1 MSSKL
6 RYQRVLL
13 KISGE
18 ALKGD
23 SEFGYDPAAVN
34 AAVARIAEAREL
46 GVQIALVVGAGNI
59 WRGGS
64 AVGMD
69 RVTADHMG
77 MLGTVMNALRL
88 KDAFRKA
95 GIPVNV
101 HASADLRPFAPR
113 FDRDAALDQLSRGE
127 IVIYAGGTGC
137 PFFTTDTTAALRAL
151 ESDCQ
156 ALVKATKVNG
166 IYTADPMKD
175 PAAKKFD
182 ELTFKQAIEG
192 HYRIMDAAA
201 FSLCADNN
209 LAIVVCKFEEPGA
222 LGRVLTGDFSA
233 GTIVS

>member
-1 MSSKL
+1 MSTKL

-18 ALKGD
+18 ALKGER
-23 SEFGYDPAAVN
+23 EFGYDSAAVE
-34 AAVARIAEAREL
+34 ATVARIAEAREL

-88 KDAFRKA
+88 KDAFQKA
-95 GIPVNV
+95 NIPVNI

-137 PFFTTDTTAALRAL
+137 PFFTTDTTAAL
-151 ESDCQ
+151 
-156 ALVKATKVNG
+156 
-166 IYTADPMKD
+166 
-175 PAAKKFD
+175 
-182 ELTFKQAIEG
+182 
-192 HYRIMDAAA
+192 
-201 FSLCADNN
+201 SLPGRFVVM
-209 LAIVVCKFEEPGA
+209 LAMFVGRLGA
-222 LGRVLTGDFSA
+222 LTVVLLIAGDDA
-233 GTIVS
+233 PETIRYPKEDILVG